1 MAIYGQDFAAVYDET
16 WFNFSAR
23 IWPFISEAV
32 RERVPDARNWLD
44 LCCGTG
50 HLLRI
55 LVEAGFS
62 ATGLDASR
70 HMLEHARRNAPAARI
85 VKGDVRDFRLKKR
98 YDVVTCLFDSLNYLT
113 RKRDLE
119 RAFRNARRHLS
130 EGGLF
135 VFDVNTYEGLQ
146 DRWCYTS
153 VQRHRG
159 RLIIVESS
167 FDQKRA
173 RGRCLITGFLKQGRL
188 HRKFEEEH
196 IQRGYRA
203 QEIADLLGRA
213 GFTFKGYDG
222 RTFARPRKRSGK
234 LVYCCQVRP

>member
-1 MAIYGQDFAAVYDET
+1 MAIYGQDFAAVYNET

-23 IWPFISEAV
+23 TWPFISEAV

-85 VKGDVRDFRLKKR
+85 VKADVRDFRLKKR

-153 VQRHRG
+153 VRRNRG
-159 RLIIVESS
+159 RVIIVESS
-167 FDQKRA
+167 FDEKRA

-188 HRKFEEEH
+188 YRKFEEEH

-213 GFTFKGYDG
+213 GFAFRRHDG
-222 RTFARPRKRSGK
+222 RTFARPRKRSER
-234 LVYCCQVRP
+234 LVYCCQIRA